1 MVGRENQVVAFDTM
15 VARAGNRL
23 HNRGMVM
30 SGLRGVGK
38 TVLLNTLKRHADNH
52 DWLTVAI
59 EAKPGDAGQRAV
71 RARLGRE
78 LLLAARRHSKPN
90 IRERLSNAIGS
101 IGSFSASIGVT
112 GVSIDVTPR
121 TGRADSKQLDLDLE
135 EMVQDVAEAMREDGR
150 AFAIFIDEMQDVDDE
165 LLSALVS
172 AQHIAG
178 QQDWPFYLIGAGL
191 PSLPARLSEARSY
204 AERLFDYHQIGPLAR
219 PAAAEAL
226 VRPAELLGA
235 SYVPEAVDLLT
246 TAADGYPYFLQEYGK
261 AIWNLAPEKVFTLA
275 DAHAALIVGREQ
287 LDQGFFPAR
296 WDRATPAERRYL
308 RAMAED
314 GEAGSGTGE
323 IARRLGVKLTSLGP
337 ARAQL
342 ISKGLVYAPEHGR
355 IAFTV
360 PGMADFIER
369 QHAE

>member
-1 MVGRENQVVAFDTM
+1 MAPGGELPQGD
-15 VARAGNRL
+15 
-23 HNRGMVM
+23 
-30 SGLRGVGK
+30 
-38 TVLLNTLKRHADNH
+38 
-52 DWLTVAI
+52 
-59 EAKPGDAGQRAV
+59 EAC
-71 RARLGRE
+71 
-78 LLLAARRHSKPN
+78 
-90 IRERLSNAIGS
+90 
-101 IGSFSASIGVT
+101 
-112 GVSIDVTPR
+112 
-121 TGRADSKQLDLDLE
+121 
-135 EMVQDVAEAMREDGR
+135 
-150 AFAIFIDEMQDVDDE
+150 
-165 LLSALVS
+165 
-172 AQHIAG
+172 
-178 QQDWPFYLIGAGL
+178 
-191 PSLPARLSEARSY
+191 SY

-226 VRPAELLGA
+226 VRPAELRGA
-235 SYVPEAVDLLT
+235 SYVPEAVDRLT

-355 IAFTV
+355 TAFTV
-360 PGMADFIER
+360 PGMADLIER
-369 QHAE
+369 RHAE